1 MLILRIGRGVID
13 HFPVRRS
20 EWISACVMIAWGAI
34 LTLDGLP
41 LYGSWVYLSVNL
53 TEQAW
58 AALLICLGFV
68 RLIVLTINGSF
79 PTTWYGKWAPHVRVA
94 TSLICTLAW
103 LQLVLAGIK
112 APIWSTG
119 VAAYAGYFVSDM
131 LNTFSGSAEARE
143 IDKGRKDVAARTI
156 DPGELVHNPGDSR
169 RPGGWLRNRLR
180 PQKPDDSQSG

>member
-1 MLILRIGRGVID
+1 MLILRIGQGVID

-20 EWISACVMIAWGAI
+20 EWIAAWVMIGWGAI

-41 LYGSWVYLSVNL
+41 LYGEWLYLSINL
-53 TEQAW
+53 SEQAW
-58 AALLICLGFV
+58 AGLLICLGIL
-68 RLIVLTINGSF
+68 RLIVLTVNGTF
-79 PTTWYGKWAPHVRVA
+79 PQSWYGKWAPHVRVA

-143 IDKGRKDVAARTI
+143 IDKGRKDVAAGTI
-156 DPGELVHNPGDSR
+156 DPRELVYHAGDSR
-169 RPGGWLRNRLR
+169 RPGNWFRNRLR
-180 PQKPDDSQSG
+180 PQKPDGADAD